1 MGTFLSILKKIFD
14 HKDFKNLSK
23 LISEL
28 INEFEYF
35 SQVVECKWTYE
46 KQNKFIDKLFNYI
59 NEVTDSNDLNT
70 ETNTPSQHEHTNVSS
85 NERTFIDPMIND
97 KVTIN
102 TPDGE
107 YLSVD
112 FKQFFQNYVS
122 FLRFSNIILNL
133 FSNIKIVI

>member
-1 MGTFLSILKKIFD
+1 LGALSGILKKNFNL
-14 HKDFKNLSK
+14 KNFKVLSK

-28 INEFEYF
+28 INEFENF
-35 SQVVECKWTYE
+35 AQEIVECKWTYE
-46 KQNKFIDKLFNYI
+46 KQNKFIDKLFDYI
-59 NEVTDSNDLNT
+59 NEVSNDLNSV
-70 ETNTPSQHEHTNVSS
+70 TNTPSQNEYTNVSS

-122 FLRFSNIILNL
+122 FLSFSNIILNL

>member
-1 MGTFLSILKKIFD
+1 LGTFLSILKKIFD

-85 NERTFIDPMIND
+85 NERTFIDSMIND
-97 KVTIN
+97 EVALKTLN
-102 TPDGE
+102 E
-107 YLSVD
+107 ED
-112 FKQFFQNYVS
+112 FNEFFQNYVC
-122 FLRFSNIILNL
+122 FFS
-133 FSNIKIVI
+133 FSNIKIIFKY